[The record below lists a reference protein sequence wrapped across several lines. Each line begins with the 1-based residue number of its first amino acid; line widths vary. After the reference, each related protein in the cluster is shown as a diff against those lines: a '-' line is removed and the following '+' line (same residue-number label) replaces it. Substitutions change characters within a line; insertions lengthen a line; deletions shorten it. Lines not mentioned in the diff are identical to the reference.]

1 MQIFQKKL
9 EKPLQIQNKELPLSH
24 QDERNQL
31 NNKIM
36 KTSRKKWFATLAE
49 ARKALD
55 ERLPHDHTL
64 QIFKGVKGSRHPKE
78 YYVGHYI
85 EFINIY

>member
-1 MQIFQKKL
+1 MIVQDIYLPEYRWHCRIFY
-9 EKPLQIQNKELPLSH
+9 SV
-24 QDERNQL
+24 DGY
-31 NNKIM
+31 
-36 KTSRKKWFATLAE
+36 WVDDTLAE
-49 ARKALD
+49 ARKALN